1 MKYELNIQVNG
12 TRYDLAVSPGES
24 LVEVLRDRLGL
35 CGTKI
40 GCDTG
45 GCGACTVMVEGKA
58 IYSCMMPAL
67 KANGKDVLTVE
78 GLSRSVENLGALQ
91 KSFANNWAFQCGYC
105 TSGMLMA
112 ANALLSSDPNP
123 TDFAI
128 REALAGNL
136 CRCTGYT
143 KIIQAIKEVARQ
155 EHLTSPR

>member
-1 MKYELNIQVNG
+1 MSYELNLRVNNVTYNLNVG
-12 TRYDLAVSPGES
+12 AGES
-24 LVEVLRDRLGL
+24 LVQVLRDRLGL
-35 CGTKI
+35 YGTKI

-45 GCGACTVMVEGKA
+45 GCGACTVMVDGKA

-67 KANGKDVLTVE
+67 KVNGKDILTVE
-78 GLSRSVENLGALQ
+78 GLSRSVENLGDLQ

-123 TDFAI
+123 TDYAI
-128 REALAGNL
+128 REGLAGNL

-143 KIIQAIKEVARQ
+143 KILQAIKEVAQQKRT
-155 EHLTSPR
+155 TSP